1 MVYFVDLTITTPDH
15 LKILQTKKH
24 EGLCLILKKALA
36 LSIEVLHDEL
46 LFIEENETDA
56 IVQSITKQSIIRQL
70 KAKYNNMHDLKIGPI
85 YTDKYDRICVKGW
98 INDRYVLQL

>member
-1 MVYFVDLTITTPDH
+1 MVSYHKENI
-15 LKILQTKKH
+15 
-24 EGLCLILKKALA
+24 A

-70 KAKYNNMHDLKIGPI
+70 KAKYNNMQVVKIGPI